1 MTAVWLILACLGIF
15 LITRAW
21 FWCFIFFL
29 IALASGFSMLASIIH
44 FQILAA
50 IGLFFLTAISWLAF
64 TLIYE
69 SKYVYKLPVLRNVDR
84 E

>member
-1 MTAVWLILACLGIF
+1 
-15 LITRAW
+15 
-21 FWCFIFFL
+21 
-29 IALASGFSMLASIIH
+29 MLASIIH